1 MSDQA
6 LFAAASLG
14 SPADHPQWRLQE
26 VQLANWGTFDGQI
39 YRVPVARSGHLI
51 TGSSG
56 SGKSTLLDAIAA
68 VLTPDKWL
76 RFNAAAQGL
85 GPRTDQRS
93 AVSYVRGAWQR
104 QADADEDRIVTQYLR
119 PKATWSG
126 VLLQYGNGK
135 GDTVSLARF
144 FFAKGTGTG
153 AADISSIRFLDQRAV
168 DLADLQEFAR
178 SGLQT
183 RRVKEAFP
191 KATVTPIGTHA
202 AFFARLRTVFGIR
215 NEAALS
221 LLHKT
226 QSTKNLG
233 SLDQLFREYM
243 LDAPETFR
251 VADNAIAQFGEL
263 SDAHD
268 HVVELRKQR
277 DLLKLLRDASGE
289 YEKAT
294 VELERAGLLSQ
305 NVPLFRAQLELDLKE
320 SELASIAQ
328 KSNGLKESAILA
340 DAAYA
345 EASERR
351 DSAYKASV
359 DSGASL
365 ATQAKER
372 LDDALEDQKRVENQ
386 WEKFQRL
393 LGEAGIAHAPLSSTE
408 FLELRTQVDQTLQST
423 DEPSGATH
431 AELERLT
438 SARKLDEKLEAE
450 LNSLLRSRSTVPE
463 RLQTIRAAL
472 AEHLGVPPS
481 AIPFAAEMM
490 EVKPEYAE
498 WTGAIERV
506 VRPLALTLL
515 VRSRH
520 LGAVRRWVDVNN
532 LGARLAYEEV
542 TEGPH
547 VVKASSSELSLV
559 NRVQVAAGPFQDWV
573 EAVLSQ
579 RFDYA
584 CVNAP
589 DDLGRYQRSVT
600 MNGQIRQ
607 SSTRYLKDDRHA
619 VSNRRHWLLGNT
631 EAKMES
637 LVADRKRAR
646 EELERAQEV
655 VALADR
661 RLKQQLTQVATLK
674 FVRSYEWSEVDVRG
688 AAQKVAARRQRLEE
702 LLAPNEELQ
711 SLLNALT
718 VAEEELARTLKNRTE
733 IQAELGALE
742 MRRKALE
749 SALAHLQSAR
759 ETTIDEDVSQELH
772 RRFHARRRTLSEAAL
787 SEETQRVAAEL
798 RREETAAQTQTRMA
812 AEEISQVATRF
823 KERWPGTAS
832 SLTASVEDRGSF
844 LEIYDN
850 IVAQGLPE
858 HEGKFLRLLRE
869 RSRDLVGDLRS
880 EIMGAAA
887 AVREK
892 IVPINDSLMRSE
904 YDDGRYLRLRVRSTR
919 PSAAEEFLAELKEI
933 SEGSWGDSDLE
944 AAERRFSILSRMMTD
959 LGSSEPQKKAWRRQ
973 CLDTRLHV
981 SFIAEEIDWEG
992 RELSSHES
1000 GTALS
1005 GGQQQKLVFFCLA
1018 AALRYQLADYDQPF
1032 PSYATV
1038 VLDEA
1043 FDKADA
1049 NYTRTA
1055 LGVFEVFGLHLVLAT
1070 PQKLLQTIEPFIGG
1084 ITEIENPSKKRS
1096 LVSALMWEES

>member
-6 LFAAASLG
+6 LFGAASLG
-14 SPADHPQWRLQE
+14 SPSEHPQWRLQE
-26 VQLANWGTFDGQI
+26 VQVANWGTFDGQI

-85 GPRTDQRS
+85 GPRADQRS
-93 AVSYVRGAWQR
+93 TVSYVRGAWQR

-135 GDTVSLARF
+135 GKTVSLARL

-153 AADISSIRFLDQRAV
+153 ADDVSSLRFLDQRAV
-168 DLADLQEFAR
+168 ELADLQDFAR
-178 SGLQT
+178 AGLQT
-183 RRVKEAFP
+183 RRIKEAFP

-215 NEAALS
+215 NDGALS

-243 LDAPETFR
+243 LDTPETFR

-277 DLLKLLRDASGE
+277 DLLKLLRDASAD

-305 NVPLFRAQLELDLKE
+305 NVQPFRAQLELDLKE
-320 SELASIAQ
+320 SELASITQ
-328 KSNGLKESAILA
+328 KANGLKESAILA
-340 DAAYA
+340 DSAYA

-359 DSGASL
+359 DSGASV

-372 LDDALEDQKRVENQ
+372 LDDAIEDQKRIENQ
-386 WEKFQRL
+386 WERFRDL
-393 LGEAGIAHAPLSSTE
+393 LGEAGITHTPVSATE
-408 FLELRTQVDQTLQST
+408 FLELRAQVDHTLQSAE
-423 DEPSGATH
+423 EPKGATH

-450 LNSLLRSRSTVPE
+450 LNSLLRSRSAVPE
-463 RLQTIRAAL
+463 RLQLIRARL

-481 AIPFAAEMM
+481 AIPFTAEMI
-490 EVKPEYAE
+490 EVKPQYED

-515 VRSRH
+515 VRSRN
-520 LGAVRRWVDVNN
+520 LSAVRRWVDANN
-532 LGARLAYEEV
+532 LGARLVYEEV

-547 VVKASSSELSLV
+547 NVLPSSSELSLV
-559 NRVQVAAGPFQDWV
+559 NRVEVAGGPFQDWV
-573 EAVLSQ
+573 EAVLSE

-584 CVNAP
+584 CVDSA
-589 DDLGRYQRSVT
+589 DDLGRYKRSVT
-600 MNGQIRQ
+600 INGQIRQ

-619 VSNRRHWLLGNT
+619 VSNRSHWLLGNT

-655 VALADR
+655 VALADQ
-661 RLKQQLTQVATLK
+661 RLRQQLTQAATLR
-674 FVRSYEWSEVDVRG
+674 FVRSYEWSEVDVQG
-688 AAQKVAARRQRLEE
+688 AAQKVASRRKRLEE
-702 LLAPNEELQ
+702 LLAPDAELQ
-711 SLLNALT
+711 SLLNALA
-718 VAEEELARTLKNRTE
+718 VAEEELGRALKMRTE

-742 MRRKALE
+742 MRRRELDNALE
-749 SALAHLQSAR
+749 HMQSVR
-759 ETTIDEDVSQELH
+759 ESSMGEDVRQELH
-772 RRFHARRRTLSEAAL
+772 RRFHMRRRTLNEAAL
-787 SEETQRVAAEL
+787 SGETQRVAAEL
-798 RREETAAQTQTRMA
+798 RREETAAQERTRTA

-823 KERWPGTAS
+823 KERWPGAAS

-844 LEIYDN
+844 LEIYDD

-858 HEGKFLRLLRE
+858 HEGQFLRLLRE

-880 EIMGAAA
+880 EIMGATA

-892 IVPINDSLMRSE
+892 IVPINDSLLRSE
-904 YDDGRYLRLRVRSTR
+904 YDVGRYLRLRVRSTR

-959 LGSSEPQKKAWRRQ
+959 LGSSEPQKRAWRKQ

-1018 AALRYQLADYDQPF
+1018 AALRYQLANYDQPF
-1032 PSYATV
+1032 PTYATV

-1070 PQKLLQTIEPFIGG
+1070 PQKLLQTIEPYIGG
-1084 ITEIENPSKKRS
+1084 ITEIENPEKKRS
-1096 LVSALMWEES
+1096 LISAVMWEES